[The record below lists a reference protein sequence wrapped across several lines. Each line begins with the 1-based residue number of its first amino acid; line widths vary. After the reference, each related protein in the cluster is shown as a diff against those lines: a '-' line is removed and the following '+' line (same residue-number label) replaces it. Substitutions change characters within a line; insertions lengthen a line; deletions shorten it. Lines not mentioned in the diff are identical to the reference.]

1 MAQRVPSATATL
13 SDDCWAILCRE
24 GVCQSLAFPSLVQLA
39 QCRRVLKS
47 ACMTEDHFLRL
58 RSVDV
63 GFLCKKESQLLLRQ
77 RFGDICSFEDLEVF
91 IFKTEYPDKVR
102 APWFMD
108 WMKTSR
114 LCNLSKLRVYDVKL
128 TDHMCWNEGSTIY
141 LPQVEASDVLRIM
154 TTCPRLE
161 VFVHDLYSDSPG
173 NRHMKSSRVVIDS
186 KLLRKKFFQAARQS
200 WHRFKRFCVEFY
212 IDPSLSADEEVTLRT
227 LMPHQCAFPR
237 GSIPRCVW
245 PQAGAFFRRIE
256 WGNGNDDDDE
266 CLRRITTQL
275 IPADFNSPWTDITG
289 QYLLRTHFPHCD
301 WNSLS
306 SCKQNYFSLWAEKCK
321 AYEKQPF
328 SIKDWAHEND
338 FEPSWIVM
346 RIDGIDSVGLLS
358 LDGAVPNL
366 ANQSRVRWLPTQN
379 AAAHWEVVN
388 WHRLGPEGWK
398 ALERHLQLRELL
410 VGA

>member
-1 MAQRVPSATATL
+1 MLPLAMIVGRSFVVKVFAKVSLFLPWCSLHNAGGQV
-13 SDDCWAILCRE
+13 E
-24 GVCQSLAFPSLVQLA
+24 GLDELVKLDK
-39 QCRRVLKS
+39 V
-47 ACMTEDHFLRL
+47 
-58 RSVDV
+58 
-63 GFLCKKESQLLLRQ
+63 QLLLRQ

-173 NRHMKSSRVVIDS
+173 NRHMKTSRVVIDS

-212 IDPSLSADEEVTLRT
+212 IDPSLSPDEEVTLRT

-245 PQAGAFFRRIE
+245 PQAGASLRRIE
-256 WGNGNDDDDE
+256 WGDGDDDDDCHKE
-266 CLRRITTQL
+266 KRKQKEVLATQ
-275 IPADFNSPWTDITG
+275 IRSQVCACIG
-289 QYLLRTHFPHCD
+289 QPLNRTEP
-301 WNSLS
+301 NI
-306 SCKQNYFSLWAEKCK
+306 AET
-321 AYEKQPF
+321 
-328 SIKDWAHEND
+328 
-338 FEPSWIVM
+338 V

-358 LDGAVPNL
+358 LDGAVPNF
-366 ANQSRVRWLPTQN
+366 ANQSRVRWLPTQS